1 MRRLRLVLIVVMLNL
16 FSLGVAPGQ
25 VPGDMPLLVR
35 LRPGISA
42 AGEVAAFSSLSATI
56 TREIPQLD
64 LLSLSV
70 PAGEAEAALAAL
82 RQDPA
87 VLYAEPDV
95 RARAALVPDDP
106 GWGQQWALRNIGAP
120 RAWDVARGRPDV
132 VIAVLDTGVTLNHPD
147 LAPGLWKNMGE
158 IASNWQDDDGN
169 SYADDV
175 WGWHFYHAWNGT
187 GFEARA
193 DAYVADDHGHGTH
206 VAGIAAAALDN
217 GVGVA
222 GLAGGARLMT
232 LKVLDRYGVG
242 WYSDIAAGIVY
253 AVDNGAHIINMSLG
267 GAEPSQALQ
276 DAVDYAH
283 ARGVLVV
290 AAAGNG
296 DTGVLY
302 PAACEH
308 VLAVAATDSDD
319 ARASFSNHG
328 PQVDVA
334 APGVDIYS
342 TWYRLDG
349 YFTQSGTSMAAPHVS
364 GLAALIWSADPAL
377 SLDQVTHAITS
388 TAVDTNVQSRPGW
401 DEYLGWGRIDAGDA
415 LDAIASGLPSPPPVY
430 LPLIL
435 HTGPATGRNR

>member
-1 MRRLRLVLIVVMLNL
+1 VRRPNLLLIVAVLNL
-16 FSLGVAPGQ
+16 FSRGVAPAQ
-25 VPGDMPLLVR
+25 VSGGIPLLVR
-35 LRPGISA
+35 LRPKISA
-42 AGEVAAFSSLSATI
+42 VSEVAALSSLTATV
-56 TREIPQLD
+56 TRQIPQLD

-70 PAGEAEAALAAL
+70 PAGEAEAALEAL

-87 VLYAEPDV
+87 VLYAEPDA

-106 GWGQQWALRNIGAP
+106 GWEQQWALRHIGAP
-120 RAWDVARGRPDV
+120 RAWDVARGKPDV
-132 VIAVLDTGVTLNHPD
+132 VIAVLDSGVTLNHPD
-147 LAPGLWKNMGE
+147 LAPALWRNSGE
-158 IASNWQDDDGN
+158 IANNWRDDDGN
-169 SYADDV
+169 GYADDA
-175 WGWHFYHAWNGT
+175 WGWHFYHVWNGT

-193 DAYVADDHGHGTH
+193 DQYVADDYGHGTH

-232 LKVLDRYGVG
+232 LKVLDQYGVG

-253 AVDNGAHIINMSLG
+253 AADNGADIINMSLG
-267 GAEPSQALQ
+267 AAEPSQALQ
-276 DAVDYAH
+276 DAVNYAY
-283 ARGVLVV
+283 ASGVLVV

-296 DTGVLY
+296 DNGVFY
-302 PAACEH
+302 PAACQH
-308 VLAVAATDSDD
+308 VLAVAATDSND

-349 YFTQSGTSMAAPHVS
+349 YFTLSGTSMAAPHVS
-364 GLAALIWSADPAL
+364 GLAALVWSANPAL
-377 SLDQVTHAITS
+377 SLDQVTHVITS
-388 TAVDTNVQSRPGW
+388 TAVDANAQSRPGW
-401 DEYLGWGRIDAGDA
+401 DEYLGWGRIDAGNA
-415 LDAIASGLPSPPPVY
+415 LETVASGLPVPPRTY

-435 HTGPATGRNR
+435 RAHPDY